1 MTAVKYYRD
10 TTFSKKKMP
19 GILWVKNFPKFL
31 RVEVIILQKNILD
44 NPGLLGQSTEQ
55 KKVERRVLAFDESA
69 RYRQV
74 TVTDRNGEVIS
85 EKVSRVA
92 RQNGSGFVISY
103 TEKMIDFLK
112 KVSTSATVRV
122 FLLLAHRQGY
132 GDNGVYGYRCTR
144 KYLCEVLHVTPKT
157 VWSALDYLIDNFLV
171 VENRFDGQTEF
182 MVNPDYV
189 TLGTN
194 KQARLREW
202 SLRWQM
208 YFKNKERKNS
218 K

>member
-1 MTAVKYYRD
+1 MK
-10 TTFSKKKMP
+10 
-19 GILWVKNFPKFL
+19 
-31 RVEVIILQKNILD
+31 KNILD
-44 NPGLLGQSTEQ
+44 NPGDLGQVIEQ
-55 KKVERRVLAFDESA
+55 KKVERRVLSFDESA

-74 TVTDRNGEVIS
+74 TVTDKNGEIIS

-132 GDNGVYGYRCTR
+132 GDNGIYGYRCSR
-144 KYLCEVLHVTPKT
+144 KYIGESLHLTRKT

-171 VENRFDGQTEF
+171 VENKFDGQTEF

-194 KQARLREW
+194 KQQRLREW

-208 YFKNKERKNS
+208 YFKNKEAKRK
-218 K
+218 

>member
-1 MTAVKYYRD
+1 M
-10 TTFSKKKMP
+10 
-19 GILWVKNFPKFL
+19 
-31 RVEVIILQKNILD
+31 QKNILD
-44 NPGLLGQSTEQ
+44 NPDEFGQLVEL
-55 KKVERRVLAFDESA
+55 KKVVKRVEKFDEAA
-69 RYRQV
+69 RYRQII
-74 TVTDRNGEVIS
+74 TTDKNGEIIADTTRR
-85 EKVSRVA
+85 VSKP
-92 RQNGSGFVISY
+92 NGSGFVISY

-132 GDNGVYGYRCTR
+132 GDNGIYGYRCTR
-144 KYLCEVLHVTPKT
+144 KFLQEVLHLSKPS
-157 VWSALDYLIDNFLV
+157 VWAALNYLIDNFLV

-189 TLGTN
+189 TIGTN

-208 YFKNKERKNS
+208 YFKNKERKS
-218 K
+218 KK

>member
-1 MTAVKYYRD
+1 M
-10 TTFSKKKMP
+10 
-19 GILWVKNFPKFL
+19 
-31 RVEVIILQKNILD
+31 QKNILD
-44 NPGLLGQSTEQ
+44 NPGLIGQSSES
-55 KKVERRVLAFDESA
+55 KKVERRVLSFDESA
-69 RYRQV
+69 QYRQ
-74 TVTDRNGEVIS
+74 TTITDRNGEIIS
-85 EKVSRVA
+85 DVTRRVA

-103 TEKMIDFLK
+103 TEKMVDFLK

-132 GDNGVYGYRCTR
+132 GDNGIYGYRCTR
-144 KYLCEVLHVTPKT
+144 KYLQEVLHLSKPT
-157 VWSALDYLIDNFLV
+157 VWAALNYLIDNFLV

-208 YFKNKERKNS
+208 YFKNREAHKK
-218 K
+218 

>member
-1 MTAVKYYRD
+1 MK
-10 TTFSKKKMP
+10 
-19 GILWVKNFPKFL
+19 
-31 RVEVIILQKNILD
+31 KNILD
-44 NPGLLGQSTEQ
+44 NPGELGQSVEL
-55 KKVERRVLAFDESA
+55 KKVTKRVLSFDEAA
-69 RYRQV
+69 RYRQT
-74 TVTDRNGEVIS
+74 TVTDKNGEIIS
-85 EKVSRVA
+85 DVTRRVA
-92 RQNGSGFVISY
+92 RPNGSGFVISY

-132 GDNGVYGYRCTR
+132 GDNGIYGYRCTR
-144 KYLCEVLHVTPKT
+144 KYLQEVLHLSKPT
-157 VWSALDYLIDNFLV
+157 VWASLNYLIDNFLV

-189 TLGTN
+189 TIGTN

-208 YFKNKERKNS
+208 YFKNKERKS

>member
-1 MTAVKYYRD
+1 M
-10 TTFSKKKMP
+10 
-19 GILWVKNFPKFL
+19 
-31 RVEVIILQKNILD
+31 QKNILD
-44 NPGLLGQSTEQ
+44 NPGLLGQLTEQ
-55 KKVERRVLAFDESA
+55 KKVERRVLSFDETA

-74 TVTDRNGEVIS
+74 TVTDKNGDIIS
-85 EKVSRVA
+85 DVTRRVS

-132 GDNGVYGYRCTR
+132 GDNGIYGYRCTR
-144 KYLCEVLHVTPKT
+144 KYIGEVLGLTRKT

-194 KQARLREW
+194 KQQRLREW

-208 YFKNKERKNS
+208 YFKNKERKS